1 MANQVTGALWTSSIF
16 LDVKLTNFP

>member
-16 LDVKLTNFP
+16 LDVKLINFP